1 MRIWKIAALAM
12 LALSSVAAVA
22 PTKSELEEMYSKA
35 CRAFDANDFSQ
46 ALKELDAIDSRQ
58 PDLAASQNL
67 RGVILM
73 RQGIYD
79 KAEAALV
86 EAARIDPKFW
96 NARFNLAEI
105 PFLKKDWAEARKRF
119 EQLLSSSGSDLA
131 SEAKQLIQYKILLT
145 YLLEGKE
152 NMVDSILAKLELS
165 PVTPAVDYV
174 KAAVALQHK
183 NEKEGKDWI
192 AVAEKNFSPQLN
204 KLFAESLYEAGW
216 LQKPA
221 GQARASLPIMTA
233 AERLEKAKAVARS
246 KFEQAQQALR
256 QRDFATARKLVDEA
270 DQAEPNQP
278 ATLNLRG
285 EILMGQ
291 KEFDQAEATL
301 RKAAKLDPKLREAQ
315 YNLAQIPFKKKDYE
329 KARERFEALF
339 KQTPGGD
346 KNQASEL
353 IKFKIFMTLLLEGK
367 ESRAQAMMEQFQFT
381 GDTPALYYAQAAW
394 EYKHDNSGK
403 AADWT
408 ASAQKIYSPALNNV
422 FADAFYD
429 VGWMQPPAVAAAPAP
444 AFDTGSVVASQT
456 ESSPAVEPSPIP
468 DSVVAASKQ
477 AEGSK
482 GELLASSAPANSP
495 AATETTSEG
504 AVEQPPVSAPSEPVG
519 AATSTQPVEAPATVS
534 APGSS
539 VESAGVAA
547 SPAQAAIASSA
558 PVVENQQAAA
568 GETKPSGAAAAATSS
583 TKLSPAGIS
592 QPGVVT
598 SMSRQTWLVGGLL
611 LAGVFLLAWVVV
623 PEFRRHTFS
632 VPSFLQIRPI
642 ASSRIF
648 KPRMAAA
655 EKGLAVG
662 VGNGFFGGPRQVSL
676 RLAASKPS
684 LRRGALPTAK
694 SSGTF
699 DRLANMGAKPLQAA
713 VHHTAEPTRE
723 LPPPTESLFES
734 VGPVLEQTADTSP
747 APIPHAPEMAE
758 ISAASE
764 LSPTSAIAAGE
775 RSEIPFEAVGSVLEQ
790 TADTS
795 PAPIP
800 YAPEMAEIS
809 AASELSPTSAITAE
823 EPSEILF
830 EAVGPVLAQTAETS
844 PAPIPYAPEMA
855 EISAASELSPTSAIT
870 AEEPSEI
877 PQGAEEVVLP
887 AVAEPQTEFESEPIQ
902 QEQSAPYE
910 AAIADAQSPVA
921 EAVAEPAFDFPNAL
935 STEPVFPQTTTPATM
950 PEPIQIPTA
959 PVSKAPAAVT
969 KPAGTMQSSVQLT
982 FSFEIAAMQL
992 TPTFKMG
999 VLQVRPTSKI
1009 VTMRL
1014 PSSQHLQSAM
1024 NFQVNFEIAKI
1035 QPVDGALGNIRM
1047 TPSQQKP
1054 TAVGSPSF
1062 AVAGL
1067 QLVPNFEATPVQ
1079 LTPSQ
1084 QGQASVFVTVPFQ
1097 ITTIEFSPSLE
1108 IASVVLNSNSK
1119 QVFVQLP
1126 GTGPSP
1132 SEGAPMF
1139 EIVNLQ
1145 MSESGDIGMMQLN
1158 LL

>member
-1 MRIWKIAALAM
+1 MRIWKIAALAV

-35 CRAFDANDFSQ
+35 FRAFDANDFPQ

-315 YNLAQIPFKKKDYE
+315 YNLAQIPFKKKEYE

-482 GELLASSAPANSP
+482 SELLASSAPANSP

-504 AVEQPPVSAPSEPVG
+504 PVEQPPVSAPSEPVG

-611 LAGVFLLAWVVV
+611 LAGVFLLAWVIV

-632 VPSFLQIRPI
+632 VPSFLQIRSI

-775 RSEIPFEAVGSVLEQ
+775 RSEIPFESVGSVLEQ
-790 TADTS
+790 TAD
-795 PAPIP
+795 
-800 YAPEMAEIS
+800 
-809 AASELSPTSAITAE
+809 
-823 EPSEILF
+823 
-830 EAVGPVLAQTAETS
+830 TS

-1158 LL
+1158 LLGHGPDRT